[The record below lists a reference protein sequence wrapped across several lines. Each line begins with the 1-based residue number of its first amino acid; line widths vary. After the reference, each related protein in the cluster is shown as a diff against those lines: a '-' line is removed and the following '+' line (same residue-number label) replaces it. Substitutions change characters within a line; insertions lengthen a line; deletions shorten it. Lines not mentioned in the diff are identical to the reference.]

1 MKTQTFYR
9 HLSSKPP
16 QSLYKRKLLKSQAV
30 STGWTGHLCLFA
42 VIQLQGFQVIG
53 GASSCF
59 LLWRGFSSASKAS
72 LFTLICSEPDV
83 SMWLT
88 TVRKNNK
95 ATSAGNRKKKPKHV
109 SAEKTFLHK
118 QNLKQSEILNLRPSR
133 WRVCSAAAQRLNK
146 CQNTSFC
153 RPPPILSPSGQAAR
167 LYGVSGRCSG
177 LLGLNPQWG
186 RILTPL
192 AACPQRSQQW
202 PSSALLGLM
211 RSQGTRRRQQDGA
224 QNASRWLSPILSIIT
239 CKLLLNMMQQ
249 LYWAFYR
256 LATFKKENR
265 FPSLK
270 PKTRISSH
278 EWNRFVR
285 EPCRCHADYFWL
297 RSQGTLFS
305 RVFLYAKIS

>member
-95 ATSAGNRKKKPKHV
+95 ATSAGNRKKKNPNMSLQRKL
-109 SAEKTFLHK
+109 SSTNKT
-118 QNLKQSEILNLRPSR
+118 
-133 WRVCSAAAQRLNK
+133 LNK
-146 CQNTSFC
+146 VKSW
-153 RPPPILSPSGQAAR
+153 IWGQAAGE
-167 LYGVSGRCSG
+167 YA
-177 LLGLNPQWG
+177 LLLPSAWTSVKTH
-186 RILTPL
+186 RFVALPPSWVPL
-192 AACPQRSQQW
+192 AKQPGCMESQVV
-202 PSSALLGLM
+202 AL
-211 RSQGTRRRQQDGA
+211 
-224 QNASRWLSPILSIIT
+224 
-239 CKLLLNMMQQ
+239 
-249 LYWAFYR
+249 AF
-256 LATFKKENR
+256 
-265 FPSLK
+265 
-270 PKTRISSH
+270 
-278 EWNRFVR
+278 
-285 EPCRCHADYFWL
+285 
-297 RSQGTLFS
+297 
-305 RVFLYAKIS
+305 